1 MLERSD
7 CLGDLDLATKR
18 IVDAIIEQHDVFQA
32 AHDTQI
38 ALHKETVTTIQE
50 EHAITR
56 REIIQEIR
64 VRLLFRSIHHT
75 T

>member
-7 CLGDLDLATKR
+7 HLEDLDLATKR
-18 IVDAIIEQHDVFQA
+18 IVDAIIKQHNVFQA

-56 REIIQEIR
+56 RKIIQEIR
-64 VRLLFRSIHHT
+64 VGFLFRSIYYT